1 MSAGASMKSLYVT
14 HPQVVID
21 PNVPTPRWGLNEKGF
36 MRARA
41 FAARGVV
48 PRGAMIFSSD
58 ETKATDLAGAIA
70 AAIGADVIIEAAMG
84 ENDRSST
91 GFLAPE
97 RFEATADR
105 FFAQPGESIEG
116 WETANDAQ
124 ARIVAAVRRALGTV
138 PAGTPAVF
146 CGHGAVGTLLKCFV
160 GSRLISRSEDQ
171 RRLAD
176 PGGGNGFVFDLDAMR
191 LHSDWMPMEALAPG
205 WLD

>member
-1 MSAGASMKSLYVT
+1 MKALYVT

-21 PNVPTPRWGLNEKGF
+21 PNVPTPRWGLNAKGLA
-36 MRARA
+36 RARA
-41 FAARGVV
+41 FAASGVV
-48 PRGAMIFSSD
+48 PDAAMIFSSD

-70 AAIGADVIIEAAMG
+70 AAIGAEVIVDPAMG

-97 RFEATADR
+97 QFEATADR
-105 FFAQPGESIEG
+105 FFAEPGQSIEG
-116 WETANDAQ
+116 WETASDAQ
-124 ARIVAAVRRALGTV
+124 ARIVMAVRRALDNV

-160 GSRLISRSEDQ
+160 GSRVIARDEDQ
-171 RRLAD
+171 RRMAD
-176 PGGGNGFVFDLDAMR
+176 PGGGNAFVFDLEAME

-205 WLD
+205 WFD

>member
-1 MSAGASMKSLYVT
+1 MKALYVT

-21 PNVPTPRWGLNEKGF
+21 PDVPTPRWGLNAKG
-36 MRARA
+36 MARAQA

-48 PRGAMIFSSD
+48 PRDAMIFASD

-70 AAIGADVIIEAAMG
+70 AAIAAKVIVDAAMG

-105 FFAQPGESIEG
+105 FFAHPDVSIEG
-116 WETANDAQ
+116 WETASNAQ
-124 ARIVAAVRRALGTV
+124 ARIVAAVRQALGRV
-138 PAGTPAVF
+138 PSGTPAVF

-160 GSRLISRSEDQ
+160 GSRRIARDEDQ

-176 PGGGNGFVFDLDAMR
+176 PGGGNAFVFDLEAMR
-191 LHSDWMPMEALAPG
+191 LHSDWMPMEALTPG
-205 WLD
+205 WFD

>member
-1 MSAGASMKSLYVT
+1 MKALYVT

-21 PNVPTPRWGLNEKGF
+21 PNVPTPRWGLNEKGL

-48 PRGAMIFSSD
+48 PANAMIFASD
-58 ETKATDLAGAIA
+58 ETKALNLAGAIA
-70 AAIGADVIIEAAMG
+70 AAIGTTMTVDPAMG

-97 RFEATADR
+97 QFEATADR
-105 FFAQPGESIEG
+105 FFAHPDESIEG
-116 WETANDAQ
+116 WETASDAQ
-124 ARIVAAVRRALGTV
+124 VRIVAAVRRALEDV

-160 GSRLISRSEDQ
+160 GNRRIARDEDQ

-176 PGGGNGFVFDLDAMR
+176 PGGGNAFIFDLAAMR

-205 WLD
+205 WPD

>member
-1 MSAGASMKSLYVT
+1 MKALYLT

-21 PNVPTPRWGLNEKGF
+21 PNVPTPRWGLNEKGLT
-36 MRARA
+36 RAQA

-48 PRGAMIFSSD
+48 PEGAMIFASD
-58 ETKATDLAGAIA
+58 ETKATDLAGAIV
-70 AAIGADVIIEAAMG
+70 AAIGAAVIVDAAMG

-97 RFEATADR
+97 QFEATADR
-105 FFAQPGESIEG
+105 FFAQPDSNIDG
-116 WETANDAQ
+116 WETASDAQ
-124 ARIVAAVRRALGTV
+124 VRIVAAVRRALDSV

-160 GSRLISRSEDQ
+160 GGRRIARDEDQ
-171 RRLAD
+171 RRMAD
-176 PGGGNGFVFDLDAMR
+176 PGGGNAFVFDLEAME

-205 WLD
+205 WLE

>member
-1 MSAGASMKSLYVT
+1 MKALYVT

-21 PNVPTPRWGLNEKGF
+21 PNVPTPRWGLNEKGLA
-36 MRARA
+36 RARA

-48 PRGAMIFSSD
+48 PDGAMIFASD

-70 AAIGADVIIEAAMG
+70 AAIGAEVIVDTAMG

-97 RFEATADR
+97 QFEATADR
-105 FFAQPGESIEG
+105 FFAQPDSNIDG
-116 WETANDAQ
+116 WETARDAQ
-124 ARIVAAVRRALGTV
+124 ERIVAAVRRALETV

-160 GSRLISRSEDQ
+160 GGRVIARDEDQ
-171 RRLAD
+171 RRMAD
-176 PGGGNGFVFDLDAMR
+176 PGGGNAFVFDLAAMH

-205 WLD
+205 WFD

>member
-1 MSAGASMKSLYVT
+1 MKALYVT

-21 PNVPTPRWGLNEKGF
+21 PNVPTPRWGLNEKGLT
-36 MRARA
+36 RAQA

-48 PRGAMIFSSD
+48 PGGAMIFASD
-58 ETKATDLAGAIA
+58 ETKATDLARAIA
-70 AAIGADVIIEAAMG
+70 SAIGAAVIVDAAMG

-105 FFAQPGESIEG
+105 FFAQPDSNIDG
-116 WETANDAQ
+116 WETASDAQ
-124 ARIVAAVRRALGTV
+124 KRIVAAVRRALETV

-160 GSRLISRSEDQ
+160 GGRLIARDEDQ
-171 RRLAD
+171 RRMAD
-176 PGGGNGFVFDLDAMR
+176 PGGGNAFVFDLEAMR
-191 LHSDWMPMEALAPG
+191 LHSDWMPMEALKPG
-205 WLD
+205 WFD

>member
-1 MSAGASMKSLYVT
+1 MKALYVT

-21 PNVPTPRWGLNEKGF
+21 PNVPTPRWGLNEKGLI
-36 MRARA
+36 RARA

-48 PRGAMIFSSD
+48 PHNAMVFASD

-70 AAIGADVIIEAAMG
+70 RAIGTAAIVDPAMG

-97 RFEATADR
+97 RFEAAADR
-105 FFAQPGESIEG
+105 FFAQPDESIDG
-116 WETANDAQ
+116 WETASAAQ
-124 ARIVAAVRRALGTV
+124 SRIVAAVRRALESV
-138 PAGTPAVF
+138 PANTPAVF

-160 GSRLISRSEDQ
+160 GGRRIARDEDQ

-176 PGGGNGFVFDLDAMR
+176 PGGGNAFVFDLAAMQ
-191 LHSDWMPMEALAPG
+191 LHTDWMPMEALAPG